1 MEYLDLTRVINTVF
15 SQSPQPP
22 CTYNLSL
29 EKDTPIN
36 MFPILMNILVI
47 GAKKL
52 FGSDI
57 TPNKIT
63 EQQFDR
69 LKKYIESIGYIVKYK
84 FNYKIDNENVKPDT
98 VNIWFEP
105 YIFNINCKGILL

>member
-1 MEYLDLTRVINTVF
+1 MQLIDLSNIINTVF
-15 SQSPQPP
+15 SQSPKPP
-22 CTYNLSL
+22 CTYVLNA
-29 EKDTPIN
+29 ETGN
-36 MFPILMNILVI
+36 FNVFHVLMNILVI

-63 EQQFDR
+63 ETQFDC
-69 LKKYIESIGYIVKYK
+69 LKQYIESIGYMVKYK
-84 FNYKIDNENVKPDT
+84 FNYKIENDTIIKDT

-105 YIFNINCKGILL
+105 YMFMSSCKGIKM